1 MVNAAS
7 GKCGSEESWGTIGHC
22 QLQQTWE
29 PSHSPFLFSWCSQ
42 CCSNS
47 LVARN
52 SSGDEGG
59 SDLISFVYVS
69 LLEDQLL
76 VSCCVS

>member
-1 MVNAAS
+1 MWLKGV
-7 GKCGSEESWGTIGHC
+7 IGDN
-22 QLQQTWE
+22 QSMPAPADLGAK
-29 PSHSPFLFSWCSQ
+29 PFPVLFSWCSP

-59 SDLISFVYVS
+59 SDLISFICFS
-69 LLEDQLL
+69 LLEDQVL